1 MKAMRI
7 SVVLIVAFLMFLA
20 VRLPI
25 TTTPGFFIG
34 GDPGISPSIWFETS
48 STHEMKLRVSG
59 MIPRVVIIWFVEIE
73 NDLYVVGETESGW
86 VSMLGDGGRVHVRL
100 GDRTH
105 PLQASIIDS
114 DIANNIIQAWEE
126 KYLNDYP
133 EFFNAS
139 VSEDFLEF
147 VSAYKLSRI

>member
-1 MKAMRI
+1 MKAIRI

-59 MIPRVVIIWFVEIE
+59 MIPRVVIIWFIEIE
-73 NDLYVVGETESGW
+73 NDLYVIGETESGW
-86 VSMLGDGGRVHVRL
+86 VKILGDGGRVHARL
-100 GDRTH
+100 GDITY

-114 DIANNIIQAWEE
+114 DTDKIIQAWEE
-126 KYLNDYP
+126 KYQNDYP
-133 EFFNAS
+133 EFFSTTAS
-139 VSEDFLEF
+139 KDFLK
-147 VSAYKLSRI
+147 SSSLYKLSRI

>member
-1 MKAMRI
+1 MKAIRI

-59 MIPRVVIIWFVEIE
+59 MIPRVVIIWFIEIE
-73 NDLYVVGETESGW
+73 NDLYVIGETESGW
-86 VSMLGDGGRVHVRL
+86 VKILGDGGRVHARL
-100 GDRTH
+100 GDITY

-114 DIANNIIQAWEE
+114 DTAKIIQAWEE
-126 KYLNDYP
+126 KYQNDYP
-133 EFFNAS
+133 EFFSTTAS
-139 VSEDFLEF
+139 KDFLK
-147 VSAYKLSRI
+147 SSSLYKLSRI

>member
-1 MKAMRI
+1 MKVLRI
-7 SVVLIVAFLMFLA
+7 SLVLVVALCMFLA

-34 GDPGISPSIWFETS
+34 GDPEISPETWIETS
-48 STHEMKLRVSG
+48 SIHEIKLRVSG

-86 VSMLGDGGRVHVRL
+86 VNMLGDGGRVHVRL
-100 GDRTH
+100 GDKTH

-114 DIANNIIQAWEE
+114 GIANIIQAWEE

-133 EFFNAS
+133 EFFNTSA
-139 VSEDFLEF
+139 SEDFLES
-147 VSAYKLSRI
+147 VSVYKLSRI